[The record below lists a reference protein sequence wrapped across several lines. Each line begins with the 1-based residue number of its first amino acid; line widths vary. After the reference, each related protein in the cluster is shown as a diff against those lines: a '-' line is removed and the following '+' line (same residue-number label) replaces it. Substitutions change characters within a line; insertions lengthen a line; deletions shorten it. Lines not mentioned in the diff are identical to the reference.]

1 MTFRAISFCCLGK
14 GLFPI
19 VADAATRSLRMIF
32 DAHLNITLFHLKD
45 FGMAFIAFHFS
56 MRFMAKNHGVR
67 SFGSIGYIPAAHLL
81 GLNAGYRKTKKTK
94 NAQYDD

>member
-1 MTFRAISFCCLGK
+1 MTLRTISLRCLGK

-19 VADAATRSLRMIF
+19 VASAAAHFLRVIF
-32 DAHLNITLFHLKD
+32 LVHLEIALFHLKN

-56 MRFMAKNHGVR
+56 MCFMAEGYGVR
-67 SFGSIGYIPAAHLL
+67 SFRGIGYIPTAYLL
-81 GLNAGYRKTKKTK
+81 GLNAGYRKTKKTE